1 MLTNKIDSN
10 INIFLDLKTKIIN
23 AQNQSLKYL
32 NSQMLGVYFEI
43 GKVISENLKNGN
55 WGDKV
60 VDEMEKYFVQEFPGI
75 KSFNRRNLYH
85 MVSYF
90 ELCNQNSIVL
100 TLSTQLSWSH
110 LVAIFVGNSNIE
122 SSTFYI
128 KHAIKNN
135 YTVRQLRDS
144 IKFNDFAKYTLSQ
157 NNYEKLLPAV
167 FDSDIH
173 IISDETNLDFLV
185 LSRKHK
191 EREIEDGIVDN
202 IVKFLSRMGGTFSF
216 VGRQYPINFETE
228 EYAIDLLFYHL
239 ELRCFVVIELKAEKF
254 KPDHIGQLAL
264 YIGAVNRK
272 LKKPIDNPTIGIIIC
287 SEKDRNTVDYML
299 DVINAPVG
307 VSTYS
312 YTELPKDIAKFLPSD
327 EDFELTLN

>member
-1 MLTNKIDSN
+1 
-10 INIFLDLKTKIIN
+10 
-23 AQNQSLKYL
+23 
-32 NSQMLGVYFEI
+32 MLGVYFEI
-43 GKVISENLKNGN
+43 GKVISDNLKTGN
-55 WGDKV
+55 LGDKTINDLV
-60 VDEMEKYFVQEFPGI
+60 MYFRQEFPGI
-75 KSFNRRNLYH
+75 KSFNRRNLYY
-85 MVSYF
+85 MKAYF
-90 ELCNQNSIVL
+90 ETCSSNEIVQ
-100 TLSTQLSWSH
+100 TLSAQLSWSH
-110 LVAIFVGNSNIE
+110 LIE
-122 SSTFYI
+122 LITGIKSAKEIEFYL
-128 KHAIKNN
+128 KHSIKNN
-135 YTVRQLRDS
+135 YTLRQIRDS
-144 IKFNDFAKYTLSQ
+144 IKFDDYAKYTLSQ

-167 FDSDIH
+167 FDSDTH

-287 SEKDRNTVDYML
+287 SEKDRNTVEYML

-307 VSTYS
+307 VST
-312 YTELPKDIAKFLPSD
+312 
-327 EDFELTLN
+327 

>member
-1 MLTNKIDSN
+1 MLTIKSDSN
-10 INIFLDLKTKIIN
+10 ISIFKDLKIKIIK

-32 NSQMLGVYFEI
+32 NSQMLEVYFEI
-43 GKVISENLKNGN
+43 GKVISENLKTGN

-60 VDEMEKYFVQEFPGI
+60 VDEMEKYFIQEFPGI
-75 KSFNRRNLYH
+75 RSFYRRNLYF
-85 MVSYF
+85 MKSYF
-90 ELCNQNSIVL
+90 EICSENPIVYSL
-100 TLSTQLSWSH
+100 TTQLSWTHITSV
-110 LVAIFVGNSNIE
+110 LSNDLN
-122 SSTFYI
+122 TGHFAFYI
-128 KHAIKNN
+128 KHSINNN
-135 YTVRQLRDS
+135 YSVRQLKDS
-144 IKFNDFAKYTLSQ
+144 IKFDDYTKYQLSQ
-157 NNYEKLLPAV
+157 NNYEKLLPTV
-167 FDSDIH
+167 FDSDTN

-185 LSRKHK
+185 LSKK
-191 EREIEDGIVDN
+191 IIKREIEDGIVNN
-202 IVKFLSRMGGTFSF
+202 IVKFLSRMGGTYSF

-287 SEKDRNTVDYML
+287 SEKDRNTVEYML